1 VPDVQCLLPVRD
13 QLGECPIWDPR
24 TGKLWWVDILAPCLQ
39 SYDPASGEHRR
50 FPVAARAVGSF
61 AIRAKGGLALAR
73 DDGLHAFDPETG
85 TSQPLVDPEPDLP
98 DNRLNDGRADRRGR
112 FWVGS
117 MSMQDERTPAGG
129 LYRIDPDLQ
138 VTRMLGDVKIPN
150 SIAFSPDDRTFY
162 FADSREQLIWAFDL
176 DIDSGDIAN
185 RRVFADVRGGR
196 GGPDGSCVDA
206 EGFLWNAHFATSRV
220 VRYAPDGRVDR
231 FIEFPATNLTCCAFG
246 GDKLDVLYVTSAK
259 IMLKPDALAAQ
270 PMAGALFAV
279 YPGVRGLPE
288 AAFAG

>member
-1 VPDVQCLLPVRD
+1 MPDVQCLLHVRD

-24 TGKLWWVDILAPCLQ
+24 TAKLWWIDILAPCLQ
-39 SYDPASGEHRR
+39 SYDPASGAHHRY
-50 FPVAARAVGSF
+50 PVAARAVGSF
-61 AIRAKGGLALAR
+61 AIRSRGGFALACN
-73 DDGLHAFDPETG
+73 DGLHAFDPESG
-85 TSQPLVDPEPDLP
+85 KSEPLVDPEPGLP
-98 DNRLNDGRADRRGR
+98 DNRLNDGRADRSGR

-117 MSMQDERTPAGG
+117 MPMHNSEPTGA
-129 LYRIDPDLQ
+129 LYRIDPDLKI
-138 VTRMLGDVKIPN
+138 TRALGDIVIPN
-150 SIAFSPDDRTFY
+150 SIAFSPDDRTLY
-162 FADSREQLIWAFDL
+162 FADSRQQMIWAFDL

-185 RRVFADVRGGR
+185 RRVFANLRGGR

-206 EGFLWNAHFATSRV
+206 EGFLWNAHFSTSRV

-259 IMLKPDALAAQ
+259 ILLKPDQLAAQ

-279 YPGVRGLPE
+279 HAGVRGLPE
-288 AAFAG
+288 AVFAG